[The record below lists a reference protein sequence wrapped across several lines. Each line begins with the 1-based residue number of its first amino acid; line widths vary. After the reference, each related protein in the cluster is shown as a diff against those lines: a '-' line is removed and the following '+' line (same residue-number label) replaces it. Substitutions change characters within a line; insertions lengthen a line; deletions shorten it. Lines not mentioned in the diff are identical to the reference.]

1 MRPGKRPAPSRWP
14 VWFVILAVVLLQ
26 MPTVAASGG
35 GAGRAVPLIP
45 AEEARPAALSEW
57 GAFTPSPPPG
67 HHLVL
72 LLLTGAV
79 VLAAGLAGFALGRS
93 RRRDPLPADTPSVE
107 DMRKLRATVTV
118 FASLLH
124 DGSALLMRTNTGT
137 IDAAN
142 RLAAS
147 SEELLRLVAQ
157 TEARLE
163 NATERSEILATRVAR
178 SAAQEIKS
186 SVESLEEIAERLA
199 AMAPRAAKES
209 ADLTIAKST

>member
-1 MRPGKRPAPSRWP
+1 M
-14 VWFVILAVVLLQ
+14 
-26 MPTVAASGG
+26 
-35 GAGRAVPLIP
+35 
-45 AEEARPAALSEW
+45 
-57 GAFTPSPPPG
+57 
-67 HHLVL
+67 
-72 LLLTGAV
+72 
-79 VLAAGLAGFALGRS
+79 
-93 RRRDPLPADTPSVE
+93 
-107 DMRKLRATVTV
+107 RATVTV